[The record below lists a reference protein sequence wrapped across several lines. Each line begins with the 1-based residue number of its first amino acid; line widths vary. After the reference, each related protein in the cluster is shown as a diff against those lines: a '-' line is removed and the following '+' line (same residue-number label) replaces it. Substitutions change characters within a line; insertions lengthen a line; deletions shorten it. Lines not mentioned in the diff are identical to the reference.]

1 MPAEFLEEEQAMNEP
16 DDRRRNPVVDLSEAS
31 AALDRLS
38 AVDRVRTSM
47 ELAAF
52 FLEYAAYE
60 MALDEGADDVS
71 DIILMAAKLD
81 QAAQRLDSQAMLRAG
96 AHSIRKI

>member
-1 MPAEFLEEEQAMNEP
+1 MNEP
-16 DDRRRNPVVDLSEAS
+16 DEQRRNSVVDLSEAGE
-31 AALDRLS
+31 ALDRLP
-38 AVDRVRTSM
+38 AVERVRASM

-71 DIILMAAKLD
+71 EIILMAAKLD
-81 QAAQRLDSQAMLRAG
+81 QTAQRLDAHALLRAS
-96 AHSIRKI
+96 AQNMRKM